1 MCIFAIETE
10 MLLSVLKLWIFS
22 LGSPSIK
29 YAPVRKAT
37 FWRELL
43 LCAIMEIKRRILMDL
58 YKSKELRK
66 AVAFS
71 LYIKEYCGISIISEY
86 SVHKMRLLTG
96 VSPIVIK
103 KRVEMLVAFGLA
115 EFVGK
120 KRDILVLRTLKSN
133 TKHRNVTLTD
143 NAKYETLDNSKKN
156 KKAQFVK
163 HVDDLLCIYMIVEI
177 QKHKDYACRTIQ
189 QRENPKNTKE
199 LKESR
204 RTCNRAGWYSSFRDN
219 GLSYKT
225 IAERIGICV
234 QKAVNLVK
242 SAIFY
247 RILAKQKNVRK
258 KYCAGSRY
266 IQDLLVNY
274 TFILNDYVYKIS
286 ANTYRVM

>member
-10 MLLSVLKLWIFS
+10 MLLSVLNYGFS
-22 LGSPSIK
+22 RLERQALNTLPLERQHSDGSC
-29 YAPVRKAT
+29 
-37 FWRELL
+37 F

-58 YKSKELRK
+58 CKSKELRK

-71 LYIKEYCGISIISEY
+71 LYIKEYCSISIISEY

-96 VSPIVIK
+96 VSPTAIE

-120 KRDILVLRTLKSN
+120 KKDILVLRTLKSN
-133 TKHRNVTLTD
+133 TKHRNVTLAD
-143 NAKYETLDNSKKN
+143 NDKYKTLDNSKKN
-156 KKAQFVK
+156 KKAQYVK

-189 QRENPKNTKE
+189 QRENPKNAKE

-225 IAERIGICV
+225 IAERIGVCM

-247 RILAKQKNVRK
+247 HILAKQKNVRK

-286 ANTYRVM
+286 ANTYRVL